1 LSFFDEGDDPRTAIR
16 SPQPQPRRPPDRGRR
31 SSADDRTLLMRRGA
45 AAGIVLVVLIGLVL
59 GVKTLLNHQ
68 AVQGLRDY
76 NNKVT
81 NLVSAQGSAQGEPT
95 TVRDPL
101 FHSIDNAFN
110 SSNPSQVAIAIQQD
124 VHQEQSYYL
133 DAQSWSV
140 PAQMVG
146 AQRQFVQVL
155 GLRLEAL
162 QGIAGVITT
171 ALGATAGQGNG
182 IKQIA
187 GDMEMLLASDVIY
200 AERVAPLITQELV
213 KAGISDQ
220 TAAAST
226 FLPDI
231 GWLDPSTVAQR
242 ILGFVPISLGGGTVA
257 NGSNGHELLTVAARS
272 ATGDTPLQSGSGTIN
287 KLPYTSAGVT
297 FVLTVKNSGTGTVHE
312 VRTELLFRKTGLNT
326 SCLTSQ
332 NVIPVTSA
340 GLTYTSLIVF
350 APVSCTNFSAFY
362 NQALLMT
369 AEVVPVPGETD
380 TNNNR
385 LHYYVEFTH

>member
-1 LSFFDEGDDPRTAIR
+1 LSFFDEGDDPRTTIR

-45 AAGIVLVVLIGLVL
+45 AAVIVLVVLIGIVL

-76 NNKVT
+76 SNKVN
-81 NLVSAQGSAQGEPT
+81 NLVSTAGEPT
-95 TVRDPL
+95 TVRDQL
-101 FHSIDNAFN
+101 FRSIDNAFN

-162 QGIAGVITT
+162 QGIAAQITT
-171 ALGATAGQGNG
+171 ALGATADQATA
-182 IKQIA
+182 IKKIA
-187 GDMEMLLASDVIY
+187 GDMEMLLTSDVIY
-200 AERVAPLITQELV
+200 SERVAPLITQELL

-220 TAAAST
+220 PADPST

-242 ILGFVPISLGGGTVA
+242 VLGFVPSSLGGGTVA
-257 NGSNGHELLTVAARS
+257 NGSNGHQLLAVAVRS
-272 ATGDTPLQSGSGTIN
+272 ATGDTPLVSGSGTIN

-297 FVLTVKNSGTGTVHE
+297 FVLSVKNSGTGTVHE
-312 VRTELLFRKTGLNT
+312 VMTELLFHRAGLST
-326 SCLTSQ
+326 SCLTSK
-332 NVIPVTSA
+332 NVIPRTDP

-350 APVSCTNFSAFY
+350 APVSCTNLSAFY
-362 NQALLMT
+362 NQALLLT

-380 TNNNR
+380 VANNR
-385 LHYYVEFTH
+385 LRYYVEFTH